1 MADDTIGI
9 SLAPFLD
16 HGTQKYGVDIT
27 ISGLHGVEHVDLV
40 LQVIRN
46 AFALL
51 DPTRPEST
59 TH

>member
-1 MADDTIGI
+1 MADDTVGI

-16 HGTQKYGVDIT
+16 RDTQRYGVEVI
-27 ISGLHGVEHVDLV
+27 ISGLRNAEHVDLV